1 MKDIFKN
8 TIKHIKNKS
17 DLLKNALVNV
27 KKRKR
32 LSEKGL
38 KKVAKIQNLSQNEF
52 NKISIMRRLSRD
64 ELEQIAKIR
73 RIKNY
78 EDMKK
83 EDLIIFL
90 LKSKESTA
98 ELFNGNL
105 YDNEVSD
112 IRRIINR
119 LRDILPKKDR
129 KEIKDKLYKIK
140 HQRNTS
146 EEERERNNEYLRKLV
161 RMLNDKEKYGPGN
174 RDDFDYYGIT
184 DISILFSETSK
195 EDY

>member
-1 MKDIFKN
+1 
-8 TIKHIKNKS
+8 
-17 DLLKNALVNV
+17 
-27 KKRKR
+27 
-32 LSEKGL
+32 
-38 KKVAKIQNLSQNEF
+38 
-52 NKISIMRRLSRD
+52 MRGLSRD